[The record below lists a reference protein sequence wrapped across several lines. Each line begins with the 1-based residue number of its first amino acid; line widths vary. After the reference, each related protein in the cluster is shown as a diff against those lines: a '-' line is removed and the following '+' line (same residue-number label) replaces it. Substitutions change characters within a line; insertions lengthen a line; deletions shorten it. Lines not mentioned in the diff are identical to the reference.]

1 MFKGLYICF
10 NFATINY
17 TTKQLERLYKAN
29 KYILG
34 GDRMLINALEV
45 KKERLQEVRLQLKK
59 YLKGQY
65 NCLEAN
71 MLKAERDRLKAEVKE
86 MESRREEKAYRET
99 KVSSIGDNPEESKI
113 ILEHNQI
120 GFDL

>member
-1 MFKGLYICF
+1 
-10 NFATINY
+10 
-17 TTKQLERLYKAN
+17 
-29 KYILG
+29 
-34 GDRMLINALEV
+34 MLDMLEV
-45 KKERLQEVRLQLKK
+45 KKECLQEVRMKLRK

-71 MLKAERDRLKAEVKE
+71 ILKAERDRLKAEIKE
-86 MESRREEKAYRET
+86 MESRREEKAYREM
-99 KVSSIGDNPEESKI
+99 KASSIGDNPEESKI